1 LLLTFSALEII
12 KKNQPR
18 RLFFGV
24 LGRGN
29 VPSGSL
35 SLFHLQMEEEIVVC
49 VEDGKIVIDP
59 AKVIYVRSHWIW
71 REFIPE
77 LDSVQLFCDQIHN
90 FLLSDS
96 ISCLWVQIRN

>member
-24 LGRGN
+24 FGRGN

-49 VEDGKIVIDP
+49 VEDGESVIDP
-59 AKVIYVRSHWIW
+59 AKVIYVRSG
-71 REFIPE
+71 EN
-77 LDSVQLFCDQIHN
+77 L
-90 FLLSDS
+90 
-96 ISCLWVQIRN
+96 